1 MATST
6 TAPVAPPVAEAGRN
20 RTLLVGT
27 AFGAMGSIMVFV
39 GLFAVYIA
47 IRQNN
52 EFLVENRLGGGLW
65 FPEGAVQ
72 IAPGTM
78 MLFTT
83 WGGGLFMAWAVQAI
97 RNDDR
102 RNAYVALSLTILMG
116 AAVINQMVFAIGDFA
131 LPIDRSVPA
140 FMLFVI
146 YGSYIVYLSVA
157 IIFVLLMGI
166 RAVAG
171 QFNSKNADGIEAAA
185 IYWYST
191 IIVYMP
197 VWYLITITK

>member
-1 MATST
+1 MATT
-6 TAPVAPPVAEAGRN
+6 TAVQAPQVAEPARN

-27 AFGAMGSIMVFV
+27 AFAAMSSIMVFV

-52 EFLVENRLGGGLW
+52 EFLIENRLEGGTLW

-102 RNAYVALSLTILMG
+102 RNAYVALGLAMLMG
-116 AAVINQMVFAIGDFA
+116 VAVVNQMVFAIQDFA

-140 FMLFVI
+140 LMLYVI
-146 YGSYIVYLSVA
+146 YGSYIIYMAVA
-157 IIFVLLMGI
+157 LIFVLLMTI
-166 RAVAG
+166 RAIAG

>member
-1 MATST
+1 MAEST
-6 TAPVAPPVAEAGRN
+6 LNVLPQAEATRS

-27 AFGAMGSIMVFV
+27 AFASVAAIMVFV
-39 GLFAVYIA
+39 GLFAVYIS

-78 MLFTT
+78 MMFTT
-83 WGGGLFMAWAVQAI
+83 WIGAFTMAWAVQAF

-102 RNAYVALSLTILMG
+102 GHGYMALGATILMG
-116 AAVINQMVFAIGDFA
+116 AAVINQMAFAISDFA
-131 LPIDRSVPA
+131 LPVDRSLPA
-140 FMLFVI
+140 LLLFTI
-146 YGSYIVYLSVA
+146 YGAYIAFLGSAIAFVA
-157 IIFVLLMGI
+157 LMLV
-166 RAVAG
+166 RAVTG
-171 QFNSKNADGIEAAA
+171 QFNSTNADGIEAAA
-185 IYWYST
+185 IYWFAT
-191 IIVYMP
+191 VLVYLP

>member
-6 TAPVAPPVAEAGRN
+6 AVSPPPVAEPGRN
-20 RTLLVGT
+20 RTLLVGA
-27 AFGAMGSIMVFV
+27 AFAAAASIMVFV

-47 IRQNN
+47 VRQNN

-78 MLFTT
+78 MMFTT
-83 WGGGLFMAWAVQAI
+83 WIGGFTMAWAVQAI

-102 RNAYVALSLTILMG
+102 RNAYAALGLTLVMG
-116 AAVINQMVFAIGDFA
+116 AAIINQMVFAISDFG
-131 LPIDRSVPA
+131 LPVDRSTPA
-140 FMLFVI
+140 LMLYVI
-146 YGSYIVYLSVA
+146 YGSYIVFMAMA
-157 IIFVLLMGI
+157 IGFVLLMGI
-166 RAVAG
+166 RAIAG

-191 IIVYMP
+191 VIVYLP
-197 VWYLITITK
+197 IWYLITITK

>member
-1 MATST
+1 MATEAV
-6 TAPVAPPVAEAGRN
+6 TAPPAAELQRN

-27 AFGAMGSIMVFV
+27 ALAAMSSMMVFV
-39 GLFAVYIA
+39 GLFSVYIA

-52 EFLVENRLGGGLW
+52 EYLVENGLGGVLW

-78 MLFTT
+78 MMFTT
-83 WGGGLFMAWAVQAI
+83 WIGGFAMAWAVQAV

-102 RNAYVALSLTILMG
+102 RNAYAALGLAMLMG
-116 AAVINQMVFAIGDFA
+116 AAVINQMVFAIQDFA

-140 FMLFVI
+140 LLLYVI
-146 YGSYIVYLSVA
+146 YSSYIVFMA
-157 IIFVLLMGI
+157 IAVIFVLLMTV
-166 RAVAG
+166 RAVGG

-185 IYWYST
+185 LYWYAT
-191 IIVYMP
+191 VIMYLP

>member
-1 MATST
+1 MAVST
-6 TAPVAPPVAEAGRN
+6 ATAPPAAELGRN

-27 AFGAMGSIMVFV
+27 AFASAAVIMLFI
-39 GLFAVYIA
+39 GLFAIYIA

-52 EFLVENRLGGGLW
+52 EFKIEGLAPGILW

-78 MLFTT
+78 MMFTT
-83 WGGGLFMAWAVQAI
+83 WISEMSSAWAVQAI

-102 RNAYVALSLTILMG
+102 RNAYMALGLTMLMG
-116 AAVINQMVFAIGDFA
+116 GAVINQMVFAISDFG

-140 FMLFVI
+140 TLLYTL
-146 YGSYIVYLSVA
+146 YGSYIVLMTAAV
-157 IIFVLLMGI
+157 IFVFLMFM

-185 IYWYST
+185 IFWYAT
-191 IIVYMP
+191 VILYHPI
-197 VWYLITITK
+197 WYLITITK

>member
-1 MATST
+1 MATT
-6 TAPVAPPVAEAGRN
+6 TAPAAPPVAEAARN

-27 AFGAMGSIMVFV
+27 GFAAMVSIMVFV
-39 GLFAVYIA
+39 GIFAVYISV
-47 IRQNN
+47 RQNN

-102 RNAYVALSLTILMG
+102 RNAYVAIGLTLLMG
-116 AAVINQMVFAIGDFA
+116 AAVINQIVFAIGDFG
-131 LPIDRSVPA
+131 LPVDRSTPA
-140 FMLFVI
+140 LLLYVI
-146 YGSYIVYLSVA
+146 YGSYVVYLA
-157 IIFVLLMGI
+157 IAMIFVGLMGV
-166 RAVAG
+166 RALAG

-191 IIVYMP
+191 IIVYLP

>member
-1 MATST
+1 MATGT
-6 TAPVAPPVAEAGRN
+6 VTAPPAAELQRN

-27 AFGAMGSIMVFV
+27 ALAAMASMMVFV
-39 GLFAVYIA
+39 GLFSVYIS

-52 EFLVENRLGGGLW
+52 EYLVENGLGGVLW

-78 MLFTT
+78 MMFTT
-83 WGGGLFMAWAVQAI
+83 WIGGFAMAWAVQAV

-102 RNAYVALSLTILMG
+102 RNAYAALGLTMLMG
-116 AAVINQMVFAIGDFA
+116 AAVINQMVFAIQDFG

-140 FMLFVI
+140 LMLYVI
-146 YGSYIVYLSVA
+146 YGSYIIFMSIAVVFVFLMTVRA
-157 IIFVLLMGI
+157 IG
-166 RAVAG
+166 G

-185 IYWYST
+185 IYWYAT
-191 IIVYMP
+191 VIMYLPI
-197 VWYLITITK
+197 WYLITITK